1 MDQLNAIISSMGSGD
16 IKRIYKNDRFG
27 FEINDLG
34 QAVNKMQNDLS
45 TYIEQVKLERGEKD
59 SLKKELEIGHD
70 IQKALL
76 PSEEVNID
84 GIEIATYYTPA
95 REVAGDF
102 YDYLELN
109 DQEVLITIADGVGKG
124 ISSCLY
130 SFDLRSI
137 LRTAATSTNN
147 LKDIALMSNRIFC
160 NDTKESCNFV
170 TLVTGILNKHTSS
183 FEFTNAGHLPVF
195 VKRNNNDIDQYTT
208 SGMAFGIEEIDDI
221 EKNTIK
227 LEKGDFCILYTDGLL
242 EGLNEENILYSQER
256 LLKSI
261 KESNAST
268 CNDLMEKIIG
278 DLNDFVGNK
287 EQYDDISILIFRI

>member
-1 MDQLNAIISSMGSGD
+1 M
-16 IKRIYKNDRFG
+16 
-27 FEINDLG
+27 
-34 QAVNKMQNDLS
+34 
-45 TYIEQVKLERGEKD
+45 
-59 SLKKELEIGHD
+59 
-70 IQKALL
+70 
-76 PSEEVNID
+76 
-84 GIEIATYYTPA
+84 
-95 REVAGDF
+95 AGDF